1 MGWLFKSEIEKELER
16 WQKECPELEIKFT
29 EAKEASL
36 SYVYTVN
43 HDSILIAGFEGDLA
57 SVNLDVRNVENGYT
71 FVSKILKRGKGS
83 KGETLFLLSLPK
95 KLYPPARARDE
106 RITVYPKATFECIVT
121 TNRGNQSVVF
131 PVVDISLRGCAL
143 VNVSGVVFKMGT
155 SLYQGMMR
163 IDENQGVLVNCQITS
178 IRRVVI
184 NGAEQEILGCK
195 FTVAQELITPLL
207 SQARLVGRTIRST
220 QIPTGL
226 H

>member
-95 KLYPPARARDE
+95 SFIHWHVPVMSESRYTQKLPL
-106 RITVYPKATFECIVT
+106 
-121 TNRGNQSVVF
+121 N
-131 PVVDISLRGCAL
+131 AL
-143 VNVSGVVFKMGT
+143 
-155 SLYQGMMR
+155 
-163 IDENQGVLVNCQITS
+163 
-178 IRRVVI
+178 
-184 NGAEQEILGCK
+184 
-195 FTVAQELITPLL
+195 
-207 SQARLVGRTIRST
+207 
-220 QIPTGL
+220 
-226 H
+226 